1 MRPHPPRQDTQT
13 AQHVKEAQAMQ
24 RAFGQHAAAT
34 FLRLR
39 NVPAEI
45 AARVLGTTTRR
56 RQF

>member
-1 MRPHPPRQDTQT
+1 MATLQPRHDAVT
-13 AQHVKEAQAMQ
+13 ARHVKEAQAMQ

-39 NVPAEI
+39 NVPVET
-45 AARVLGTTTRR
+45 AARVLSTTTRR